1 MTILDQFGYPVDPTP
16 QRKPKIGF
24 AADLYLPNGEMK
36 PDPAIEQEGERA

>member
-1 MTILDQFGYPVDPTP
+1 MTILDQFGNPVDPTP

-36 PDPAIEQEGERA
+36 PEPLTSQEQEPA